1 MPEAAGLPDVRFRRF
16 RGESDYP
23 AILDVLKAS
32 ETADKNERPESLA
45 DLARNYSQLTNCDPY
60 RDMIFAEARGAMAGY
75 ARGWWWDEPV
85 TGRLFGIVAFL
96 ALEWRRKGIGRA
108 MLRWTESRL
117 RDVAAEHS
125 IEPTGHFQV
134 NVDHYQVGKA
144 ILLEREGYRPVR
156 YFYEMVRPSLED
168 LPDWPL
174 PDGLEIRP
182 AEPQQ
187 YRAIWASVDEAS
199 QDEWGYQ
206 ADTEEAFRAWI
217 AGPHFQPDLWQI
229 AWDPSTE
236 QVAGHVLTFIDA
248 DENREL
254 GRLRGY
260 TEGVG
265 VGRAWRRRGLARA
278 LIARSLG
285 AQRARGMT
293 ESALAADSDPSAGAA
308 SLYESCGFR
317 VVRQD
322 AIYRKA
328 M

>member
-1 MPEAAGLPDVRFRRF
+1 MPEATGLPDVHFRRF

-23 AILDVLKAS
+23 ALLAVMKAS
-32 ETADKNERPESLA
+32 ETADQNERPESLA
-45 DLARNYSQLTNCDPY
+45 DIARNYSQLTNCNPY
-60 RDMIFAEARGAMAGY
+60 RDMIFAEAGGAMAGY

-96 ALEWRRKGIGRA
+96 APDWRRKGIGRS

-117 RDVAAEHS
+117 RELAAEHS
-125 IEPTGHFQV
+125 MEPPGHFQV
-134 NVDHYQVGKA
+134 NVDHYQAGKA
-144 ILLEREGYRPVR
+144 ILLEREGYQPVR
-156 YFYEMVRPSLED
+156 YFYEMVRPNLED

-174 PDGLEIRP
+174 PDGLEIRTV
-182 AEPQQ
+182 EPPH
-187 YRAIWASVDEAS
+187 YPAIWASVDEAS
-199 QDEWGYQ
+199 QDEWGCQ
-206 ADTEEAFRAWI
+206 ANTEEAYRAWI

-229 AWDPSTE
+229 AWDPSTD

-278 LIARSLG
+278 LIAGSLR
-285 AQRARGMT
+285 AQRARGMI

-317 VVRQD
+317 VIRKD

-328 M
+328 L